1 MRISDWSSDVCS
13 SDLFAVEQAVLDKA
27 RLVDVPWIVGV
38 DLVAVDV
45 DLDKARRGDL
55 AEMHAVRVDEV
66 AAVLVGNLHRDMVED
81 HLVPAHHREDAIA
94 GGEFLPRRPFGLAV
108 LAVGLELGRLGLCL
122 FVGRFWPATYATRR
136 GGHPIPPTLPAKQ
149 K

>member
-1 MRISDWSSDVCS
+1 MGVDDRMRIGQ
-13 SDLFAVEQAVLDKA
+13 FAVEQAVLDKA

-81 HLVPAHHREDAIA
+81 HLVPRSEEHTSDLQSLMRISY
-94 GGEFLPRRPFGLAV
+94 AV
-108 LAVGLELGRLGLCL
+108 FCL
-122 FVGRFWPATYATRR
+122 
-136 GGHPIPPTLPAKQ
+136 K

>member
-13 SDLFAVEQAVLDKA
+13 SDL
-27 RLVDVPWIVGV
+27 V
-38 DLVAVDV
+38 DLFAVDV

-94 GGEFLPRRPFGLAV
+94 GGEFLPRRPFGFAV
-108 LAVGLELGRLGLCL
+108 LAVALDLGRHGLFL
-122 FVGRFWPATYATRR
+122 FGGWFCPATYATRR
-136 GGHPIPPTLPAKQ
+136 GGHTISPRHSASARAGSARPRRADGGRAFW
-149 K
+149 